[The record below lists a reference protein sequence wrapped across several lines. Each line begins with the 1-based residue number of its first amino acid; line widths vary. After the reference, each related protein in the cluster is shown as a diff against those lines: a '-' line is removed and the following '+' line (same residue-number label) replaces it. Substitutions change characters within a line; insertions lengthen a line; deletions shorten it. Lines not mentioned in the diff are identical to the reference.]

1 MTISKELEQQFIDSL
16 DDKEQIA
23 LEIAKKVLESSFD
36 LIKSIGFI
44 KWLKKNHYNI
54 YQSNYE

>member
-1 MTISKELEQQFIDSL
+1 MTIPKELEQQFINSL

>member
-1 MTISKELEQQFIDSL
+1 MTIPKELEEQYINSL

-36 LIKSIGFI
+36 LIKSIG
-44 KWLKKNHYNI
+44 
-54 YQSNYE
+54 

>member
-1 MTISKELEQQFIDSL
+1 MTIPRELEEQYISSL

-23 LEIAKKVLESSFD
+23 LEIARKVLESSFD

>member
-1 MTISKELEQQFIDSL
+1 MNITKEIEQQYINSL
-16 DDKEQIA
+16 DDKEQVA
-23 LEIAKKVLESSFD
+23 LEIAIKVLESSFD

>member
-1 MTISKELEQQFIDSL
+1 MTIPKELEEQYINSL
-16 DDKEQIA
+16 DDKEQVA
-23 LEIAKKVLESSFD
+23 LEIAIKVLESSFD

>member
-1 MTISKELEQQFIDSL
+1 MNIPKVIEQEYIDSL

-23 LEIAKKVLESSFD
+23 LEIAIKVLESSFD